1 MSLSVS
7 YCQIDD
13 LKRLLGRKGGIG
25 TTAGHG
31 TITSG
36 LRIGT
41 LATDHVGT
49 ADAMRFINDAEYL
62 IDGALHKK
70 YEVPFGSPIPYEVR
84 WIAARFAVGAIIQ
97 AYKQTTAN
105 STSNFSFD
113 KEMMY
118 TYAANAKLE
127 NIRDGLENIKGVVE
141 TSIPM
146 GTHTTSDAYEF
157 GVPGSIRPNVGM

>member
-1 MSLSVS
+1 MALSVS
-7 YCQIDD
+7 YCQVDD
-13 LKRLLGRKGGIG
+13 LRRLLGRKGWVG
-25 TTAGHG
+25 TITGHG

-36 LRIGT
+36 LKIGT
-41 LATDHVGT
+41 LATDHIGT
-49 ADAMRFINDAEYL
+49 ADAMRFINDAEYS

-70 YEVPFGSPIPYEVR
+70 YKVPFGSPVPYEIR
-84 WIAARFAVGAIIQ
+84 WITARFAVGAIIQ

-141 TSIPM
+141 TSLPM
-146 GTHTTSDAYEF
+146 GTHKADDGYTF
-157 GVPGSIRPNVGM
+157 GVPGSNAPSVGM